1 MAKQIPEISQREENK
16 VMKSIA
22 KKGNYEMS
30 DKKKQKLSDAWEKA
44 KPGTGFMPKKRTTSD
59 GYMPSRKLSVK
70 SATPNEDKVA
80 FHSSVEKKGG
90 KAYRK
95 ETSHT
100 VGGVAQSKNKLDLK
114 AKQRTA
120 Q

>member
-1 MAKQIPEISQREENK
+1 MTNEEFQKPSHSKLESSIRKHNKKVSRSEVGNVAKDI
-16 VMKSIA
+16 
-22 KKGNYEMS
+22 G
-30 DKKKQKLSDAWEKA
+30 L
-44 KPGTGFMPKKRTTSD
+44 GKRSTSD

-114 AKQRTA
+114 VKQRTA

>member
-1 MAKQIPEISQREENK
+1 MTPNPKGVMEKNNK
-16 VMKSIA
+16 LMIK
-22 KKGNYEMS
+22 M
-30 DKKKQKLSDAWEKA
+30 DKKRESNRVASE
-44 KPGTGFMPKKRTTSD
+44 KKRTTSD

-114 AKQRTA
+114 VKQRTA